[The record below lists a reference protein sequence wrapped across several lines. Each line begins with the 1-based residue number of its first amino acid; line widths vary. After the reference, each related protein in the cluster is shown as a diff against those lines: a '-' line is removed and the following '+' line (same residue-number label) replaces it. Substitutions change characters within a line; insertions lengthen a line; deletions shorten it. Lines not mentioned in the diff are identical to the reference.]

1 MMHSTHLWI
10 CASIYTITFAT
21 IQTGIFKLID
31 ENYQFG
37 QHGKIAEFAA
47 MSAMICAVE
56 CVRVDCRSFSHSE
69 SNLCTLSH
77 LQVQD
82 KISDQSVTFVIE
94 QGTKIFSTAGK

>member
-1 MMHSTHLWI
+1 MMDSTHLWI
-10 CASIYTITFAT
+10 FVNINVIAFAN
-21 IQTGIFKLID
+21 IQTGKFNLID

-47 MSAMICAVE
+47 MSAIRCAVE

-69 SNLCTLSH
+69 SNLCILSH

-82 KISDQSVTFVIE
+82 KISDQSVIFVIE

>member
-1 MMHSTHLWI
+1 MMDSTKLWI
-10 CASIYTITFAT
+10 LASIYMVAFAN
-21 IQTGIFKLID
+21 IQIGLFKLID

-47 MSAMICAVE
+47 MSAIICAAE
-56 CVRVDCRSFSHSE
+56 CVRIDCRSFSHSE
-69 SNLCTLSH
+69 SNLCILSH

-82 KISDQSVTFVIE
+82 KISDQSLIFVIE